1 MAQDYAIALNANIT
15 FGDGYVQYFNHVTIE
30 TGQDLLDVSAFGGTG
45 YRYRIPGIKDLTG
58 MARGFLAKGGTVATS
73 PFGADSFSKGMITI
87 LFDVGYSVSFLGYI
101 GKQTI
106 TTDYEGNQVI
116 SVQWAYA
123 DTAAPAITWSG
134 S

>member
-1 MAQDYAIALNANIT
+1 MAQDYAIALNASIS
-15 FGDGYVQYFNHVTIE
+15 FADGYTQYFNHITIE
-30 TGQDLLDVSAFGGTG
+30 AGQDLLDVSAFGGTG

-58 MARGFLAKGGTVATS
+58 MARGFLAKGIANTN
-73 PFGADSFSKGMITI
+73 PFGSAAYNKGNMTIT
-87 LFDVGYSVSFLGYI
+87 FDVGYTVTFAAYI

-123 DTAAPAITWSG
+123 DTAAPVVDWSG